1 MGLYDYLKIS
11 ASKLPLSSREKQI
24 IDDSIIWQTKDFDCM
39 LTVVRITNEGKVRYL
54 DVEYDWDDNAK
65 GALYQLTGQLGGMVA
80 KERKWIDIEYHGFV
94 IFGNTVNGIEYKF
107 KAKFTDGVLVSI
119 ERVD

>member
-11 ASKLPLSSREKQI
+11 ASKLPLSDEEKQI
-24 IDDSIIWQTKDFDCM
+24 INNSIIWQTKDFDCI
-39 LTVVRITNEGKVRYL
+39 LTTVEITDEGKVRYL

-65 GALYQLTGQLGGMVA
+65 GSLYHLNGQLGAMVA
-80 KERKWIDIEYHGFV
+80 KEQNWIDIPYHGF
-94 IFGNTVNGIEYKF
+94 IMFGKTVNGIGYRF
-107 KAKFTDGVLVSI
+107 KAKFTDGILVNI